1 MSASIH
7 SLPDSLL
14 SAVLGLVGRSAGPAI
29 TLTCR
34 RFRHLYYSE
43 ASLWRSYRVAP
54 PEGFSSLAPADQEAW
69 AAAQA
74 SRLARVAPLVADVSL
89 VGSQCQLAP
98 FVEVLQPDS
107 LRGLALEWAA
117 PHTVDVRPEHA
128 GCGAFVAAA
137 LQRFPVLTGLE
148 LSYCLEEAGAAIPA
162 ALRSLP
168 ALRRLALRLCDVPAE
183 LAACAAQLQH
193 LSFLRLAA
201 GGPLPAEPA
210 LLQLTR
216 LQHLVHLE
224 LADNRFMPGEY
235 PPLPLPAPAECGALL
250 TYDFTCHRG
259 TGLYQ
264 VGLAMLQACAFTPEG
279 GGALTLQELAARD
292 GFAASDG
299 TAVLQALLDP
309 LLPGGVPGCRP
320 ASLVLD
326 MDFAYLAPLAPLP
339 HERCPVLAHLTRLCL
354 RCCPGSPEDEEIA
367 ADMQAFLAAS
377 LPRMGRLRQ
386 LSLEV
391 HGRQLPESVLAL
403 PALHSLVLSGPGL
416 QLMPAGTLLQ
426 GLEELTL
433 DSYLPQLPRTLRG
446 ARLRRLVL
454 TDQGI
459 RLNRAD
465 VEEVLLRL
473 PELRELSLPVII
485 PGRSVV
491 SNRVLRRLVSDLD
504 ELVVIRGG
512 EIVAA
517 GGQLLR

>member
-1 MSASIH
+1 MRVRAVRVFASSVRVFVACVCTQVSRH
-7 SLPDSLL
+7 GPVLQTHFQAKSRRHLPAPWLWPAAPYNPL
-14 SAVLGLVGRSAGPAI
+14 SCCSPAI

-34 RFRHLYYSE
+34 RFHHLYYSE

-148 LSYCLEEAGAAIPA
+148 LSYCPEEAGAAIPA

-168 ALRRLALRLCDVPAE
+168 ALRRLALRLCDVPGE

-264 VGLAMLQACAFTPEG
+264 VCACMLQTSKAG
-279 GGALTLQELAARD
+279 LKL
-292 GFAASDG
+292 S
-299 TAVLQALLDP
+299 
-309 LLPGGVPGCRP
+309 
-320 ASLVLD
+320 
-326 MDFAYLAPLAPLP
+326 
-339 HERCPVLAHLTRLCL
+339 
-354 RCCPGSPEDEEIA
+354 
-367 ADMQAFLAAS
+367 FLK
-377 LPRMGRLRQ
+377 
-386 LSLEV
+386 
-391 HGRQLPESVLAL
+391 
-403 PALHSLVLSGPGL
+403 
-416 QLMPAGTLLQ
+416 
-426 GLEELTL
+426 
-433 DSYLPQLPRTLRG
+433 
-446 ARLRRLVL
+446 
-454 TDQGI
+454 
-459 RLNRAD
+459 
-465 VEEVLLRL
+465 
-473 PELRELSLPVII
+473 
-485 PGRSVV
+485 
-491 SNRVLRRLVSDLD
+491 
-504 ELVVIRGG
+504 
-512 EIVAA
+512 
-517 GGQLLR
+517 